1 MKKKHPYGSRFHK
14 LFSGFNSLLLYKS
27 GSLEYDGNEFKTQ
40 GGNESDMI
48 GQNIRRLRTEK
59 QMTQKALA
67 DKLFVTAQAVSR
79 WENGEVEPSLSTV
92 TEIARIF
99 NVSADE
105 ILGIDTTPQA
115 EKTESETTVHTEYV
129 YKEPTPVLGVCE
141 VCNKPIYNAG
151 ELIREDSPKQIICK
165 SCRDKREQRKLDAM
179 RESGIRHRMHS
190 FVWGALAAVTML
202 VVGIVTASKTG
213 NWGQI
218 GSFVF
223 SAVAIF
229 TLVSCCILR
238 NNFIGEMVSTIF
250 SWGFVK
256 FPGVIFELDLDGI
269 IWLLTVKLL
278 FWILGILLAC
288 ATGLLAIALGG
299 VMSLFVYPYA
309 IRKNFAHPEQYED

>member
-1 MKKKHPYGSRFHK
+1 MMETNSRHR
-14 LFSGFNSLLLYKS
+14 
-27 GSLEYDGNEFKTQ
+27 
-40 GGNESDMI
+40 GNESDMI

-115 EKTESETTVHTEYV
+115 EKAKPETTVRTEYI
-129 YKEPTPVLGVCE
+129 YKESPPVLGVCE
-141 VCNKPIYNAG
+141 VCNKPIYDAG
-151 ELIREDSPKQIICK
+151 ELIREDYPKQIICK
-165 SCRDKREQRKLDAM
+165 DCHDKREQRKFDTM
-179 RESGIRHRMHS
+179 RENGIRHRMHS
-190 FVWGALAAVTML
+190 FVWGSLAAVATL
-202 VVGIVTASKTG
+202 VIGIVTASKTG
-213 NWGQI
+213 NWGLI
-218 GSFVF
+218 GAFAIG
-223 SAVAIF
+223 AVAIF
-229 TLVSCCILR
+229 ALVSCCILQ

-269 IWLLTVKLL
+269 IWLLTVKLF

-288 ATGLLAIALGG
+288 ATGALAIALGG
-299 VMSLFVYPYA
+299 IMSLFVYPFA
-309 IRKNFAHPEQYED
+309 IRKNLAHPEQYEI

>member
-1 MKKKHPYGSRFHK
+1 
-14 LFSGFNSLLLYKS
+14 
-27 GSLEYDGNEFKTQ
+27 
-40 GGNESDMI
+40 MI

-115 EKTESETTVHTEYV
+115 EKTESETTVRPEYV